1 MDALA
6 LEGSAAPPWVAD
18 VEAARGGDAE
28 AFGRLLELFWGE
40 SVRLARAILASDL
53 EAEDVAQEAFVA
65 AWRKLGWLRDPAR
78 FDSWLRRG
86 LVRRAVR
93 RARLRR
99 FVPLTRVAEP
109 AAEPMPSRLDATA
122 LLGALTPRQRLVFVL
137 SELDGVADAAIADL
151 LHIAPSTV
159 RVLRHQARRRL
170 EALLGS

>member
-1 MDALA
+1 MDSLA

-18 VEAARGGDAE
+18 VEAARTGDEA
-28 AFGRLLELFWGE
+28 AFGRLLERFWGE

-65 AWRKLGWLRDPAR
+65 AWRRLRWLRDPAR

-99 FVPLTRVAEP
+99 LLPLARAAEP
-109 AAEPMPSRLDATA
+109 AAEPRTSRLDAPA

-137 SELDGVADAAIADL
+137 SEIDGTPDAAIADL
-151 LHIAPSTV
+151 LRIAPSTV

>member
-1 MDALA
+1 MDTFALA
-6 LEGSAAPPWVAD
+6 ATAAPPWVAD
-18 VEAARGGDAE
+18 VEAARGGDEE
-28 AFGRLLELFWGE
+28 AFGRLLERFWGE

-65 AWRKLGWLRDPAR
+65 AWRRLGWLRDPAR

-99 FVPLTRVAEP
+99 FVPLAGVPEP
-109 AAEPMPSRLDATA
+109 AAAAAPSRLDAPA

-137 SELDGVADAAIADL
+137 SELDGVGDAAIAEL
-151 LHIAPSTV
+151 LRIAPSTV

-170 EALLGS
+170 EASLRS